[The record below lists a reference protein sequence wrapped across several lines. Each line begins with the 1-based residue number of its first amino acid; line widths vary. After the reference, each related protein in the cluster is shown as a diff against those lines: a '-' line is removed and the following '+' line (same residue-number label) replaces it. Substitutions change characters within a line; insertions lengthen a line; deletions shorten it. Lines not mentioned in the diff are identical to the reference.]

1 MDEFNDTT
9 TIKEDLEDCCQRT
22 ESEKSL
28 IATNSFWIEGIGLIL
43 VSIYII
49 IAKCQFLSDFLP
61 RFSPQPL
68 NQS

>member
-43 VSIYII
+43 VSMAYTFWNKET
-49 IAKCQFLSDFLP
+49 IACI
-61 RFSPQPL
+61 
-68 NQS
+68 

>member
-9 TIKEDLEDCCQRT
+9 TIKEDFEDCCQRT

-43 VSIYII
+43 VSKTRVLDKTDVID
-49 IAKCQFLSDFLP
+49 ADFLSK
-61 RFSPQPL
+61 
-68 NQS
+68 

>member
-1 MDEFNDTT
+1 MDEFNETT

-43 VSIYII
+43 VSMTHNFETEI
-49 IAKCQFLSDFLP
+49 
-61 RFSPQPL
+61 
-68 NQS
+68 